1 MKQAFIFIVLL
12 ASAVTASAQKKYQI
26 SADSVRIFS
35 DCGIAELIIE
45 NKTRNVEGYLF
56 NKDLGRTEFRRLE
69 LVSVG
74 DSAIAIPGQDTV
86 LLRSVWW
93 MSKMSRGLEVAKD
106 EDYEVPTNTR
116 IVILPD
122 ITAARQLKLPPPENN
137 LNREITIIDKTTGP
151 HRWKISGAF
160 VNRGTNG
167 APPYTAEDGV
177 QIGQGDKL
185 ILNSDGQKWYNSQVC
200 CGN

>member
-1 MKQAFIFIVLL
+1 MKQVFIFTVLL
-12 ASAVTASAQKKYQI
+12 ISAVTVSAQKKYQI

-56 NKDLGRTEFRRLE
+56 NMNAGRTEFRRLE

-74 DSAIAIPGQDTV
+74 DSAIAIPGQDTI

-93 MSKMSRGLEVAKD
+93 MSRMSRGLEVAKD
-106 EDYEVPTNTR
+106 EDYTVPTNTR
-116 IVILPD
+116 VVILPD
-122 ITAARQLKLPPPENN
+122 VTAPRQITLPPPENN
-137 LNREITIIDKTTGP
+137 LNREITIIDKTTGSN
-151 HRWKISGAF
+151 RWKISGAF
-160 VNRGTNG
+160 VNRGANG
-167 APPYTAEDGV
+167 APPYAAEDGV

-185 ILNSDGQKWYNSQVC
+185 ILNSDGEKWYNTQVC